1 MFSILSYL
9 NTIYLIFKNLVLV
22 GKSNI
27 AYNAKLLIHMDKF
40 EVIERDC

>member
-9 NTIYLIFKNLVLV
+9 NTIYLIFKNLVASR
-22 GKSNI
+22 KSNI
-27 AYNAKLLIHMDKF
+27 TYNAKHLIHMDKF

>member
-27 AYNAKLLIHMDKF
+27 AYNAKLLDKF